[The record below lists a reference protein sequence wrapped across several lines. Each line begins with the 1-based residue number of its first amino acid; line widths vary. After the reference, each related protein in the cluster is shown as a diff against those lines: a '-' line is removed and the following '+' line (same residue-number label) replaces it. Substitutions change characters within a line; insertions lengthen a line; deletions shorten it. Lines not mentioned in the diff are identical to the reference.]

1 MLLISDN
8 NQEYKMRGAPP
19 LCVILYLCGVIFY
32 VVVWYHLYG
41 EIASLVLLDLISAQV
56 INYYLVHISARH
68 VHYTSSSGHIY
79 LYCLLLSARN
89 ISVIE
94 AQDTQKRA

>member
-1 MLLISDN
+1 MCYTIF
-8 NQEYKMRGAPP
+8 MW
-19 LCVILYLCGVIFY
+19 CHIL
-32 VVVWYHLYG
+32 VVWYYLYG

-56 INYYLVHISARH
+56 INYYYLVHISARH

>member
-1 MLLISDN
+1 MCYTIF
-8 NQEYKMRGAPP
+8 MW
-19 LCVILYLCGVIFY
+19 CHIL
-32 VVVWYHLYG
+32 VVWYHLYG

-68 VHYTSSSGHIY
+68 VHYTKSSGHIY

-94 AQDTQKRA
+94 AQDTHTKEGLTNPACKLGFWWSKS